1 MDEKAC
7 RNNRM
12 GVVHSLGIG
21 LDSFWDS
28 IRKGRNG
35 ISHITKFDVSDLD
48 AKVAS
53 EVRDFEPTDFVDKKK
68 PKGWIHSHNMRWLLP
83 K

>member
-1 MDEKAC
+1 MKK
-7 RNNRM
+7 RVVITGM

-53 EVRDFEPTDFVDKKK
+53 EVRISSPL
-68 PKGWIHSHNMRWLLP
+68 IS
-83 K
+83 